1 MTNLPQTPFAYRLFA
16 QLWAVVEEELR
27 RYGMD
32 IQPNC
37 SGLLQDHIAKAVKEL
52 LGNNTNPDNVSPALG
67 KNIGVAELN
76 LRIFILKMI
85 RRARKDNKSKTRE
98 DDFKA
103 AEKEEGTIFTGK
115 KYAGR

>member
-1 MTNLPQTPFAYRLFA
+1 MSNLPRTPYAYRLFA
-16 QLWAVVEEELR
+16 RLWSLVEEELR
-27 RYGMD
+27 RHTMD

-52 LGNNTNPDNVSPALG
+52 LGKNTNPDNVSPALG

-85 RRARKDNKSKTRE
+85 RRAQKDNKSKTRE

-103 AEKEEGTIFTGK
+103 VEAEEGTIYTGK
-115 KYAGR
+115 KFASR